1 MEICKPLYSLR
12 QVLPIIRYHHERWDG
27 KGFPDGLKG
36 EEIPLT
42 ARIVNIVDAFDA
54 MVSTGPYRMELFTTE
69 EVPMTMK
76 AESLSGQW
84 DPILIGRFIEMMEK
98 TPTLLTQGHEST
110 VSSKKH

>member
-1 MEICKPLYSLR
+1 
-12 QVLPIIRYHHERWDG
+12 
-27 KGFPDGLKG
+27 
-36 EEIPLT
+36 
-42 ARIVNIVDAFDA
+42 
-54 MVSTGPYRMELFTTE
+54 MELFITE
-69 EVPMTMK
+69 EVPSIRIMK